1 MKIKPD
7 SVGNT
12 EEGISLGKII
22 IIIIITQ
29 FGYLGVGVVVL
40 LCFKDIQDGD
50 E

>member
-22 IIIIITQ
+22 IIIINHSVWI
-29 FGYLGVGVVVL
+29 FGSRRCSFAVL
-40 LCFKDIQDGD
+40 
-50 E
+50 